1 MLWSAVLRGKE
12 TRRCC
17 PPRAFH
23 FPTCSLV
30 FPATKLE
37 FPIKFY
43 TNQCKY
49 CFFLFLSSIFCG
61 VWIKA
66 LLCNVS
72 LAFTPSTTKTSS
84 VRYTQQPKLPALQA
98 ATNYADEVDVIGN
111 NIKVKELLEKVEND
125 RLLSKVAASGL
136 LSKAQA
142 AGITLSKLEPLLE
155 LAASNPEILILVE
168 ASGPELLPILP
179 TIVDVAPGALPLLA
193 TAITVPPPLIGAA
206 GLAVIGAAFTA
217 CSVIPDDSV
226 TNVALQT
233 FIVALSLPAVVAS
246 FAGAA
251 ILGQLK

>member
-1 MLWSAVLRGKE
+1 M
-12 TRRCC
+12 
-17 PPRAFH
+17 
-23 FPTCSLV
+23 
-30 FPATKLE
+30 
-37 FPIKFY
+37 
-43 TNQCKY
+43 
-49 CFFLFLSSIFCG
+49 
-61 VWIKA
+61 
-66 LLCNVS
+66 S